1 MASSEQLRNYLET
14 LSIDPGSCRGFED
27 EALGACIGLCGFG
40 IAGDATRRAFA
51 IAIDTAAY
59 NSPGTLTA
67 GPANK
72 SFFYHALMSR
82 RNAAFNHSLLAPDW
96 KRFDAANHPWAL
108 PEQLFRSL
116 DALVQQGK
124 GLAGEKA
131 MTWDEVVTHWQ
142 TATKAIGLAT
152 PAGVLGKKLF
162 KSWLVR
168 FAPGLAESAVAEW
181 AIPVTVTTVFLAVT
195 VESIVVPI
203 HNAQVKQAFAID
215 RKRRDYDRL
224 VAGGSIASK

>member
-1 MASSEQLRNYLET
+1 M
-14 LSIDPGSCRGFED
+14 
-27 EALGACIGLCGFG
+27 
-40 IAGDATRRAFA
+40 
-51 IAIDTAAY
+51 
-59 NSPGTLTA
+59 
-67 GPANK
+67 
-72 SFFYHALMSR
+72 
-82 RNAAFNHSLLAPDW
+82 
-96 KRFDAANHPWAL
+96 
-108 PEQLFRSL
+108 
-116 DALVQQGK
+116 
-124 GLAGEKA
+124 
-131 MTWDEVVTHWQ
+131 THWQ

-181 AIPVTVTTVFLAVT
+181 AIPVTMTTVFLAVT